1 MHVFEC
7 NSMQAC
13 SWQRSS
19 QTCSCRTQFTGC
31 CPGIVTKLLHAAIAF
46 MLLCWCGVQVP
57 RVALTEMGP
66 QLDCV
71 LRRTRLPPVDLEKEA
86 LKQPK
91 LTKKKVRRL
100 ERLSFIFEALGPR
113 GRGSCRA
120 CECSARLL
128 LALAALGLAHLPFL
142 HANACGRLELL

>member
-1 MHVFEC
+1 
-7 NSMQAC
+7 MQQHAGM
-13 SWQRSS
+13 QLAAGS
-19 QTCSCRTQFTGC
+19 QTCSCRTRFTGC

-100 ERLSFIFEALGPR
+100 ERLSLFLKLWGP
-113 GRGSCRA
+113 GA
-120 CECSARLL
+120 E
-128 LALAALGLAHLPFL
+128 GLAGRVNAL
-142 HANACGRLELL
+142 HVCCLL